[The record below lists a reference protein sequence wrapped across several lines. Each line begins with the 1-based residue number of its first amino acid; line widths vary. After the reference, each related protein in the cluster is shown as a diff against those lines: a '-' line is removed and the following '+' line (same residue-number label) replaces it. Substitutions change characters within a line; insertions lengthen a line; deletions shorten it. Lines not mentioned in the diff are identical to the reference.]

1 MNKDYITLINEN
13 LQNLYLNHSVS
24 DKLSESIKYS
34 LDAGGKRIRPLLL
47 MTTLESMGGKPTDAI
62 SFGLALE
69 MIHTYSLI
77 HDDLPAMDNDDYRRG
92 KLTNHKV
99 FGEAAAI
106 LAGDALLTDSFQQII
121 ISDYDNDI
129 KLELMK
135 LLVNAAGSNGM
146 VAGQMLDMESENKRI
161 SIEML
166 ETIHHHKTGDLI
178 HAAVYA
184 AGIIMKSNPDKL
196 KLLDQ
201 IGRNIG
207 LMFQIKDD
215 ILDVEGDF
223 NIIGKAVGSDIQ
235 NEKSTYVSLLGL
247 DASKKKLEEIHLNT
261 IQMVD
266 EVAVYKEPLLE
277 LVGFIVNRNK

>member
-1 MNKDYITLINEN
+1 MNKDYIALINEN

-247 DASKKKLEEIHLNT
+247 DASKKKLEEIHLDT

>member
-1 MNKDYITLINEN
+1 MNKDYIAMINEN
-13 LQNLYLNHSVS
+13 LQSLYLNHSVS

>member
-1 MNKDYITLINEN
+1 MNKDYIALINEN